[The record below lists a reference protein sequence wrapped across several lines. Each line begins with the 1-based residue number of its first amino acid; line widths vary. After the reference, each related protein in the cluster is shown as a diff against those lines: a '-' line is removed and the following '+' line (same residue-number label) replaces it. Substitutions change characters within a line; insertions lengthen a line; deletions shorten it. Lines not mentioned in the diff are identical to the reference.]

1 MHITSL
7 VPQVL
12 VRSLNVLPPVGVF
25 RRRLQVPPL
34 APLGSLLRRRLRS
47 PEVPPHHREQHVE
60 AADNLVEHVHH
71 GEEHRGGRPQEE
83 RALVYSF
90 VEEL

>member
-12 VRSLNVLPPVGVF
+12 VRSLNVLPPVGIF
-25 RRRLQVPPL
+25 RRRLQVSPL
-34 APLGSLLRRRLRS
+34 APLGSLLRLRP
-47 PEVPPHHREQHVE
+47 PEVPPHHGEQHVE
-60 AADNLVEHVHH
+60 AADNLVEHVHY

-83 RALVYSF
+83 RALVYRL
-90 VEEL
+90 VEKL